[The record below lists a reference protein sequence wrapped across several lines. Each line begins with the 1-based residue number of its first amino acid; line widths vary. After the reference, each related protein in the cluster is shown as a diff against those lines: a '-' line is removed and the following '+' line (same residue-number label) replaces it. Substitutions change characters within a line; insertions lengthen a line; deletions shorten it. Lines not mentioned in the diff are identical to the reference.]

1 MKNVLLIGDSIRM
14 GYENYVRDAF
24 NGIAEIKAPEGNCR
38 YALQVLRYAHEWR
51 KYFTC
56 TPEEVDI
63 VHWNAG
69 LWDVLRM
76 YGDEPLTPVE
86 FYANLIK
93 RIDTRLRLLFPNA
106 KIIFAT
112 STFVQQE
119 KYGEKLKRLNS
130 DIIAYNNA
138 ALEVLKDTDTI
149 INDLYAFTKDIPDS
163 CRSDMTHFN
172 TPDGV
177 KAMGG
182 KIVATLCKELGV
194 DPSELAVPDAIPPE
208 ISAQVLGF

>member
-24 NGIAEIKAPEGNCR
+24 NGVAEIKAPEGNCR

-51 KYFTC
+51 RLFSC

-93 RIDTRLRLLFPNA
+93 RIDIRLRLLFPNA

-112 STFVQQE
+112 STHVQEE
-119 KYGEKLKRLNS
+119 KYGEKLKRLNA
-130 DIIAYNNA
+130 DIVKYNQA
-138 ALEVLKDTDTI
+138 ALNVLKDTDTI
-149 INDLYAFTKDIPDS
+149 INDLFAFTKDIADS

-182 KIVATLCKELGV
+182 EVVATLCRELGV
-194 DPSELAVPDAIPPE
+194 NPSELAVPDAIPRE

>member
-1 MKNVLLIGDSIRM
+1 MKRIFLIGDSIRM
-14 GYENYVRDAF
+14 GYENYVREAF
-24 NGIAEIKAPEGNCR
+24 NGVAEVYAPEGNCR
-38 YALQVLRYAHEWR
+38 YALNVLRYVHEWR
-51 KYFTC
+51 KAFDC
-56 TPEEVDI
+56 DPEEVDI

-86 FYANLIK
+86 FYKNLIQ
-93 RIDTRLRLLFPNA
+93 RIDKRLHLLFPKA
-106 KIIFAT
+106 KMIFAT
-112 STFVQQE
+112 STNVQQE
-119 KYGEKLKRLNS
+119 KYGEKLKRLNA
-130 DIIAYNNA
+130 DIEEYNKA
-138 ALEVLKDTDTI
+138 ALEALKDTDTA

-182 KIVATLCKELGV
+182 EVIATLCRELDINPKG
-194 DPSELAVPDAIPPE
+194 LAVPDAIPRE
-208 ISAQVLGF
+208 ISAQILGY

>member
-1 MKNVLLIGDSIRM
+1 MKNILLIGDSIRM

-24 NGIAEIKAPEGNCR
+24 SGVAEVYAPEGNCR
-38 YALQVLRYAHEWR
+38 YALNVLRYVHEWR
-51 KYFTC
+51 KALKC
-56 TPEEVDI
+56 EPEQIDI

-76 YGDEPLTPVE
+76 YGDEPLTPVK
-86 FYANLIK
+86 FYENLIA
-93 RIDTRLRLLFPNA
+93 RIDKRLRYLFPNA

-112 STFVQQE
+112 STHVQQE

-130 DIIAYNNA
+130 DIEEYNEA
-138 ALEVLKDTDTI
+138 AIDALKDTDTI
-149 INDLYAFTKDIPDS
+149 INDLYAFTKDVSES

-177 KAMGG
+177 KTLGG
-182 KIVATLCKELGV
+182 QVVATLCKVAGV
-194 DPSELAVPDAIPPE
+194 NPAELAVPDAIPPE
-208 ISAQVLGF
+208 ISEQILGF